1 MNILSMIQRKEQKQ
15 AALSHSQFLM
25 AKSYRGIDYTS
36 AHQSPAKLAVHTHT
50 NRGVDYTI

>member
-1 MNILSMIQRKEQKQ
+1 MNILSMIQRKAQKQ

>member
-1 MNILSMIQRKEQKQ
+1 MNILAMIQSKAQKQ

-36 AHQSPAKLAVHTHT
+36 AHQSPAKLGAHNHTD
-50 NRGVDYTI
+50 RGIDYTI

>member
-1 MNILSMIQRKEQKQ
+1 MNILSMIQSKAQKQ

-36 AHQSPAKLAVHTHT
+36 AHQSPAKLSAHNHTD
-50 NRGVDYTI
+50 REVDDTM